1 MISFKIETDG
11 EQFHA
16 WSPEL
21 PGCHTYGR
29 TQAEA
34 LKNLK
39 DAVQLYLEDVM
50 DEALLNAEASKVRA
64 KPGRRRT
71 KAA

>member
-21 PGCHTYGR
+21 PGCHAYGK

-50 DEALLNAEASKVRA
+50 DEALLNARPAKTCA
-64 KPGRRRT
+64 KPVRRRT

>member
-21 PGCHTYGR
+21 RGCHTYGR

-50 DEALLNAEASKVRA
+50 DEALLNARPA
-64 KPGRRRT
+64 KTRPKAVRRRT

>member
-50 DEALLNAEASKVRA
+50 DEALLNTRPAKTRA
-64 KPGRRRT
+64 KAVRRRT